1 MMRVM
6 TKTRQAIVGLFAVI
20 VIALAVFGVPG
31 WLSWAGLAA
40 HQTALHD
47 FAARDPAGAAAA
59 YLLVYCAV
67 VALSV
72 PGGGIL
78 TIVGGLM
85 FGPWRGATFAVIG
98 ASSGAVLLF
107 LLARSVFAAPL
118 ARRLG
123 VFAERLRDGLA
134 RDGFNY
140 LLALRLVPVVPFWL
154 VNLAPALLG
163 MRLLPYAGATVL
175 GIIPASVVFASVG
188 AGLGDVLAAGH
199 APDSGLLFTPRLLLP
214 LLGLAILALLPALW
228 RRRKVFW
235 A

>member
-1 MMRVM
+1 M
-6 TKTRQAIVGLFAVI
+6 TPARLFLLALLAAAIAAAFA
-20 VIALAVFGVPG
+20 FGVPRQ
-31 WLSWAGLAA
+31 LSWAALALHQAVLQADARAHPWLAA
-40 HQTALHD
+40 L
-47 FAARDPAGAAAA
+47 A
-59 YLLVYCAV
+59 YIGVYAAV

-72 PGGGIL
+72 PGGGVL
-78 TIVGGLM
+78 TVAGGLM
-85 FGPWRGATFAVIG
+85 FGPWRGAAFAVIG

-107 LLARSVFAAPL
+107 LLARSVLAAPL

-123 VFAERLRDGLA
+123 IFAERLREGLA

-163 MRLLPYAGATVL
+163 MRLAPYAGATVL
-175 GIIPASVVFASVG
+175 GIIPASVVFAGVG

-199 APDSGLLFTPRLLLP
+199 APDSGLLFAPRFLLP
-214 LLGLAILALLPALW
+214 LLGLAVLALLPALW
-228 RRRKVFW
+228 RHRKAFL